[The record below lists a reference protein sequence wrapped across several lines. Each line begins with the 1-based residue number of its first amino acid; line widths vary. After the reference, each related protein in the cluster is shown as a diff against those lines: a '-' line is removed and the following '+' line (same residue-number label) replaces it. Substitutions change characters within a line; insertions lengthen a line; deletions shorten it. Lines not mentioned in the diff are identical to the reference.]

1 VRRSIE
7 QIARDDDS
15 LPTPDELDKPFVGA
29 LAESPSPDKGELT
42 ESDLARLRAE
52 NRNLKKLHEVIHFLG
67 GADEL
72 ATVVSEIVGLGSSIS
87 GLSRG
92 LLALAGSKTHD
103 GGRAFKVK
111 VVRGITRDERRT
123 PEVRVLRKILAKTL
137 EDRKSIFE
145 GDARKSGFVW
155 GVQDVEHYALGSVA
169 SLPLEA
175 DGELWGAL
183 LLDEPQRRRDFT
195 PLEIELLGNFARH
208 AALTLARLS
217 DQRRLERRSER
228 LRNEREV
235 LRTHLEET
243 QHELKALRVQSGRMA
258 AAKSSRIMAVPR
270 DGFPK
275 GELLEKSWKTAKRMF
290 LKEYLT
296 RTIEDSKGDLEKA
309 AAHAGVSV
317 AKLVKLLQIYEVRS
331 TRSAISSVS
340 SGDRPH

>member
-1 VRRSIE
+1 MRRSIE

-15 LPTPDELDKPFVGA
+15 LPTPDELDKPFVGT
-29 LAESPSPDKGELT
+29 LAESPAPDKGELT
-42 ESDLARLRAE
+42 ESDLSRLRAE

-67 GADEL
+67 GADDL

-92 LLALAGSKTHD
+92 LLALAGSKTHE

-111 VVRGITRDERRT
+111 VVRGISRDERRT

-155 GVQDVEHYALGSVA
+155 GVQDVEHYALGCVA

-217 DQRRLERRSER
+217 DQKRLERRSER

-243 QHELKALRVQSGRMA
+243 QHELKALRVQSGRLGA
-258 AAKSSRIMAVPR
+258 QSSRIMAVPR

-296 RTIEDSKGDLEKA
+296 RTIEEAKGDLERA

-340 SGDRPH
+340 GVDRPH